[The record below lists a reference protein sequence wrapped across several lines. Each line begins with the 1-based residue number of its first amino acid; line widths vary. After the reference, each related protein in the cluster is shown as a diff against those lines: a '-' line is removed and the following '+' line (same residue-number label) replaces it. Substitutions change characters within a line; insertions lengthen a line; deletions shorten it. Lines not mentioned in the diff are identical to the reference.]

1 MPSPSSDTVIPVQ
14 SSAKSRSRR
23 GRSSFTLLS
32 CQGDASRHRRSR
44 RGRQVDRGARRRA
57 RARLHVPRL
66 GGDVPRRRAGRRPRP
81 GQPAHRLRRRPRAP
95 RRRGRLRGDPHAR
108 GLRPRLAPRGRPGGA
123 GRDGRQAA
131 RAARARRL
139 GRRGTRHRHGRR
151 PGRRLQGLADRQ
163 PRGARP
169 APRPAARRGRRA
181 GRARPQPRSQPDGRR
196 RRRRR
201 GRHDRPDDRRG
212 RRPPRRPGARMK
224 VAVVGYP
231 NVGKSSLVNRLS
243 GSRTAVV
250 HERSGITRDRNEI
263 PCEWDGRRFTL
274 IDTGGMDFLDP
285 DPISGSIREQAQAA
299 LADAQVAVLVVDAR
313 GGLRPGD
320 EELADLLRR
329 WRGGPVIVAANKV
342 DSAPD
347 IPSAAEFY
355 ALGLGEPLAVSATQG
370 LGTGDLLDRVVELL
384 PAEEEAADEAD
395 DAVRLAIVGR
405 PNVGKSTL
413 VNRLLGSERVIVS
426 EVAGTTR
433 DAIDLPLEVDGRRVI
448 LVDTAGLR
456 RQAKVQDSVEY
467 YTTLRSQRA
476 VERADVALVVCDAHD
491 GITSQ
496 DMRIAEL
503 AMQEGTAT
511 ALVLNK
517 WDVAAMDES
526 DLDHER
532 ARAAQ
537 KLRLRPKVLTAS
549 ALTGRNVGR
558 VVSEAIAL
566 GDRMHN
572 RIPTPQLNRFLSELV
587 QERQPPAKQGH
598 RLKLLYMA
606 QIGTAPPRFAVQV
619 NSRQRVTR
627 DYAYFL
633 ENRLRAR
640 FGMDGVPLV
649 IDFNE
654 RGSGRRAP
662 AAERAGGRAGRV
674 PRYP

>member
-1 MPSPSSDTVIPVQ
+1 
-14 SSAKSRSRR
+14 
-23 GRSSFTLLS
+23 
-32 CQGDASRHRRSR
+32 
-44 RGRQVDRGARRRA
+44 
-57 RARLHVPRL
+57 
-66 GGDVPRRRAGRRPRP
+66 
-81 GQPAHRLRRRPRAP
+81 
-95 RRRGRLRGDPHAR
+95 
-108 GLRPRLAPRGRPGGA
+108 
-123 GRDGRQAA
+123 
-131 RAARARRL
+131 
-139 GRRGTRHRHGRR
+139 
-151 PGRRLQGLADRQ
+151 
-163 PRGARP
+163 
-169 APRPAARRGRRA
+169 
-181 GRARPQPRSQPDGRR
+181 
-196 RRRRR
+196 
-201 GRHDRPDDRRG
+201 
-212 RRPPRRPGARMK
+212 MK

-231 NVGKSSLVNRLS
+231 NVGKSSLVNRLT
-243 GSRTAVV
+243 GSRQAVV
-250 HERSGITRDRNEI
+250 HERAGITRDRNEI
-263 PCEWDGRRFTL
+263 PCEWNGRTFSL

-299 LADAQVAVLVVDAR
+299 LADAQAAVLVVDAR
-313 GGLRPGD
+313 AGLRPGD

-329 WRGGPVIVAANKV
+329 WRGGPVAIAANKI
-342 DSAPD
+342 DSVGDLPLA
-347 IPSAAEFY
+347 SEFY
-355 ALGLGEPLAVSATQG
+355 ALGLGDPIAVSATQG
-370 LGTGDLLDRVVELL
+370 LGSGDLLDRILEVL
-384 PAEEEAADEAD
+384 PAAEAEDEED
-395 DAVRLAIVGR
+395 DAIRLAVVGR

-413 VNRLLGSERVIVS
+413 VNRFLGSERVIVS

-448 LVDTAGLR
+448 LIDTAGLR

-496 DMRIAEL
+496 DLRIAEL

-517 WDVAAMDES
+517 WDAAAMEEG

-558 VVSEAIAL
+558 VLAEAITL

-572 RIPTPQLNRFLSELV
+572 RIPTPELNRFVSELV

-619 NSRQRVTR
+619 NSRTRVTR

-633 ENRLRAR
+633 ENRLRSR